1 MVGHCNKPRQQPH
14 KDTNKVKPRVN
25 QLQFKDSPTA
35 LILQFIDKIKHS
47 ARFSLFSRTTTTIKT
62 LLWFRINRNLILNY
76 RPIIFKRRIAC
87 TMK

>member
-25 QLQFKDSPTA
+25 QLQFKD
-35 LILQFIDKIKHS
+35 
-47 ARFSLFSRTTTTIKT
+47 
-62 LLWFRINRNLILNY
+62 LLTKSNIRQGFHCFHVRQQQSKPCCGFRINRNLILNY

>member
-35 LILQFIDKIKHS
+35 LILT
-47 ARFSLFSRTTTTIKT
+47 LFLYVGHTTIKT
-62 LLWFRINRNLILNY
+62 LLWFSD
-76 RPIIFKRRIAC
+76 K
-87 TMK
+87 

>member
-35 LILQFIDKIKHS
+35 LIFYLFYQSKHS
-47 ARFSLFSRTTTTIKT
+47 ASLTLFLYVGHTTIKT
-62 LLWFRINRNLILNY
+62 LLWFSD
-76 RPIIFKRRIAC
+76 K
-87 TMK
+87 

>member
-35 LILQFIDKIKHS
+35 LILQFIDKSNIRQGFHCFHVRQQQSKPCCG
-47 ARFSLFSRTTTTIKT
+47 FG
-62 LLWFRINRNLILNY
+62 
-76 RPIIFKRRIAC
+76 
-87 TMK
+87 

>member
-47 ARFSLFSRTTTTIKT
+47 AKVFIVFTYDNNNQNPAVV
-62 LLWFRINRNLILNY
+62 FG
-76 RPIIFKRRIAC
+76 
-87 TMK
+87 

>member
-35 LILQFIDKIKHS
+35 LILQFIDKI
-47 ARFSLFSRTTTTIKT
+47 
-62 LLWFRINRNLILNY
+62 NY